1 MSTVQKQTYSVSEIQ
16 EEILWLSEDFD
27 QNNLENVDPVMVV
40 DQDKPIMAILP
51 FEEYDSLLETLEIVN
66 DDELMAHLYRDIM
79 ETDEGKGRPWEE
91 VVKDLGW

>member
-1 MSTVQKQTYSVSEIQ
+1 MSTVPKQTYSVSEIR

-27 QNNLENVDPVMVV
+27 QNNIEHEDPVMVV

-66 DDELMAHLYRDIM
+66 DDELMAHLCRAIV
-79 ETDEGKGRPWEE
+79 ETDEGKGIPWEE
-91 VVKDLGW
+91 VKKELHR